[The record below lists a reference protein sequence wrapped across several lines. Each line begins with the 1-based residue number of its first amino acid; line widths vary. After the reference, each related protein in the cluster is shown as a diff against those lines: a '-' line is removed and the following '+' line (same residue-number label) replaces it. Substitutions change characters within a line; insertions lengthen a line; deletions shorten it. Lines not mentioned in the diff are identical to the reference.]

1 MNNTHQLWTSAEACK
16 ATAGDAI
23 GEWVA
28 SGVSINTRTLN
39 PGDLFVALSG
49 PKLDGHDFVGKAL
62 DMGAVAAAVNYIPQG
77 AEGAHPGSAFLTVKD
92 TQKALEDLAVA
103 ARARA
108 NNAQVIAI
116 TGSVGKTG
124 IKEALATVL
133 SKQGIT
139 SASEGSLN
147 NHWGLPLSLARIP
160 RDTNFAVLEMGM
172 NHAGEL
178 TPLSQMAKPH
188 VCIITTIQPAHT
200 QHFKSLEDIASA
212 KAEIFNGAES
222 GAIAVLNHDID
233 QFKQLSEAAKDAGIS
248 HIISFGSNENADVHL
263 ASFEVGAKSS
273 EVTVVIDGVRI
284 EYRVGIAGRHW
295 VMNSLCVLAG
305 VLAAGGD
312 VTKAAKALSGIS
324 APKGRGER
332 FVVKLDCGNLT
343 LIDESYNASPAS
355 MKAAIEVLSATTVA
369 NGGRRIAV
377 LGDMLELG
385 NETVPAHRA
394 LAHEL
399 VGAGID
405 IVLGVGEAMDNLWG
419 ELPEEMKGKLFA
431 TSEMAAGF
439 LQQSLHEGDVVMVK
453 GSAGARMS
461 VVVDSIMKL
470 DTSDNSKN
478 VAKNSAKNSEGKIN
492 AL

>member
-1 MNNTHQLWTSAEACK
+1 MNNDHQLWTSAEASK
-16 ATAGDAI
+16 ATGGDVI

-39 PGDLFVALSG
+39 PGDLFVALVG
-49 PKLDGHDFVGKAL
+49 PKLDGHDFVGKAF
-62 DMGAVAAAVNYIPQG
+62 DMGAVAATVNHIP
-77 AEGAHPGSAFLTVKD
+77 EGPEGTYPASAFLVAKD
-92 TQKALEDLAVA
+92 TQKALEDMAVA

-108 NNAQVIAI
+108 GNARVIAV

-124 IKEALATVL
+124 IKEALAVVL
-133 SKQGIT
+133 SKQGKT

-147 NHWGLPLSLARIP
+147 NHWGLPLSLARMP
-160 RDTNFAVLEMGM
+160 GDSDFAVLEMGM

-178 TPLSQMAKPH
+178 IPLSKMARPH

-200 QHFKSLEDIASA
+200 EHFKSLEDISSA

-222 GAIAVLNHDID
+222 GAVAVLNHDIA
-233 QFKQLSEAAKDAGIS
+233 QFEQLSAAAKDAGMGR
-248 HIISFGSNENADVHL
+248 IISFGSNEDADVHL
-263 ASFEVGAKSS
+263 VSFEVGAKSS
-273 EVTVVIDGVRI
+273 EVTVVIDGQRI
-284 EYRVGIAGRHW
+284 EYGVPIAGRHW

-312 VTKAAKALSGIS
+312 VKKAAKDMSNIK
-324 APKGRGER
+324 APSGRGQR
-332 FVVKLDCGNLT
+332 FSVKLDCGKLT

-355 MKAAIEVLSATTVA
+355 MKAAIEVLCATPVA

-385 NETVPAHRA
+385 GDTVPAHRA

-399 VGAGID
+399 VSAGVD
-405 IVLGVGEAMDNLWG
+405 LVFCVGEAMDNLWS
-419 ELPEEMKGKLFA
+419 ELPEEMKGKIFA
-431 TSEMAAGF
+431 TSQVAAGF
-439 LQQSLHEGDVVMVK
+439 LQQSLHEGDAVMVK
-453 GSAGARMS
+453 GSAGVRMGM
-461 VVVDSIMKL
+461 VIDAIMKL
-470 DTSDNSKN
+470 GSSDNHKN
-478 VAKNSAKNSEGKIN
+478 VAKNSEGKIN